1 MSFENLS
8 VHVFFFCAQHRS
20 DFVLAFAKNAN
31 IPVCHIQI
39 CQIACY
45 VLMSYIKY
53 NTITSDDSIFYVE

>member
-1 MSFENLS
+1 M
-8 VHVFFFCAQHRS
+8 
-20 DFVLAFAKNAN
+20 LAFAKNAN